1 MKYLLLTTK
10 STFLLFFLLFQAFI
24 VQAAAPTK
32 ASENLSYSSIEGTSF
47 TITFNRGD
55 GLNRIVVVRKDDA
68 VSFLPTNGTSY
79 NALEFGTGAPV
90 APGEYVVYN
99 GSMNSV
105 TISGLAPNSVY
116 HFAVFEYNG
125 TGNTTEYLLS
135 PLRGNKSTAVPPATA
150 AVSITPNTLA
160 GNFLRMGVV
169 GGSGDR
175 RLVLMRKG
183 ASVDAVPMDLT
194 AYPVGAMIGN
204 NKVVYNGN
212 INGNVFDLSSLT
224 TSTDYYFAVFEYN
237 GLNKPVYQTA
247 APTTTKV
254 TTNQRPTVNSTN
266 FVSEGKD
273 GDRITIRYKLGNGAS
288 RVIIARQGQPVTATP
303 VDGTTYSGNLSFGG
317 TGSSNLGDGQFV
329 VYNGFNMND
338 AGSNSMTITS
348 LPRNT
353 TYHFAIYEYDYDA
366 NGKPVYQSISPA
378 TTNGSTH
385 DEPTIQAKDISF
397 EAISDKYATVKY
409 KAGNGSG
416 RLLICRKGA
425 PVNVTPTDLTSYGP
439 SAALGYGGVING
451 DNFVLSDAG
460 ESTVVQRLQSSTE
473 YHFAVFEYN
482 GYLGKLYLD
491 ANPARGQMT
500 SATRPTLPAST
511 MLFSNIDGN
520 SIKLSWNNGN
530 GKARVIVARKGAAVT
545 TTAGEFGDLK
555 DNTLYAA
562 DAQFG
567 LGAQV
572 KQGEFVV
579 YNDSVGTVETRNS
592 CTVTGLEP
600 NTIYHFAVYEYGR
613 LGDVVQ
619 FATASPSTTTN
630 VLMASSSTAKPPT
643 SSGTLFTVTSFAN
656 RTISLSWNPGG
667 GEMRILL
674 AKAGSPVDG
683 VPVNLTDYTAD
694 DFGKG
699 SQVGNGNFVVYK
711 GKGNTCTVNGLQ
723 PGVTYH
729 FTVVEANGN
738 LAPVFQNTVTTP
750 PLTGSKT
757 TVERPTVAPNNVSF
771 SNMTQTGFTISWAR
785 GNGAKSLVIMR
796 AVSNPTVKPVD
807 GQTYIANPLFG
818 GGVDISS
825 DGTKQYVVYNGDK
838 NTVDVTGLQPG
849 ETYLVNVFEY
859 EEPASLGTAYLTAQ
873 FATGFKQIVGAP
885 LSQATALKA
894 KWINGETV
902 KLDWEIGSGQRRMII
917 AREGAAVTGVPS
929 DNTTY
934 NPNSQFGSGQSVGTG
949 NFVVYSGTGNTT
961 NVSNLKPTKTYHFT
975 IYEFNQFGA
984 TTLYH
989 TNDPAKTQITIP
1001 NPLPV
1006 TWVSFTAVKQSN
1018 SVVLEWKTTAEVKNK
1033 EFEVEKTTD
1042 GVQFVKIGVVPASSQ
1057 MLSTYTY
1064 NFTDA
1069 TMVGGTVYY
1078 RLKQIDLDGN
1088 YSYSKTVQVK
1098 SEEGSQLQVLENP
1111 VRNDLKL
1118 KCGTAL
1124 NGSKFMIVD
1133 AGGKLVY
1140 SGIITSQLVTVATG
1154 HLPAGI
1160 YYVRA
1165 VQKNGNL
1172 ISLSFIQN

>member
-1 MKYLLLTTK
+1 MKHLLLATK
-10 STFLLFFLLFQAFI
+10 STFLLFFFLFQVFV
-24 VQAAAPTK
+24 VQAAAPTA
-32 ASENLSYSSIEGTSF
+32 ASNNLSYSSIEGTSF

-55 GLNRIVVVRKDDA
+55 GLNRIVVVRKGDA
-68 VSFLPTNGTSY
+68 VSFLPTNGASY
-79 NALEFGTGAPV
+79 NASEFGTGAPV
-90 APGEYVVYN
+90 ALGEYVVYN
-99 GSMNSV
+99 GSMNLV

-125 TGNTTEYLLS
+125 TGNATEYLLS
-135 PLRGNKSTAVPPATA
+135 PLRGNRSTAVPPATA
-150 AVSITPNTLA
+150 AVSITPITLA

-183 ASVDAVPMDLT
+183 AAVDATPVDLT
-194 AYPVGAMIGN
+194 AYSVGAMIGS

-212 INGNVFDLSSLT
+212 INGNVFDLSGLT
-224 TSTDYYFAVFEYN
+224 TSTDYHFAVFEYN
-237 GLNKPVYQTA
+237 GLNKPVYQTIPPITA
-247 APTTTKV
+247 KV

-266 FVSEGKD
+266 FVTEGKD
-273 GDRITIRYKLGNGAS
+273 GDRISIRYKLGNGAS
-288 RVIIARQGQPVTATP
+288 RVIIARPGQPVTATP
-303 VDGTTYSGNLSFGG
+303 VDGTIYTGNLSFGG
-317 TGSSNLGDGQFV
+317 VGSTSLGDGQFV
-329 VYNGFNMND
+329 VYNGFNVND
-338 AGSNSMTITS
+338 AGSNSMTITN

-366 NGKPVYQSISPA
+366 AGKTVYQSISPA
-378 TTNGSTH
+378 ITNGSTH
-385 DEPTIQAKDISF
+385 DEPTVQAKDISF
-397 EAISDKYATVKY
+397 EAISDKYATVKF

-500 SATRPTLPAST
+500 SATRPTLPATT

-545 TTAGEFGDLK
+545 ATAGEAGDIR
-555 DNTLYAA
+555 DNNIYTA
-562 DAQFG
+562 DSQFG

-572 KQGEFVV
+572 KPGEFVV

-613 LGDVVQ
+613 LGDVIQ

-630 VLMASSSTAKPPT
+630 VLMASSSTAKPPV
-643 SSGTLFTVTSFAN
+643 SSGTLFTVASFAN

-667 GEMRILL
+667 GEMRVLL
-674 AKAGSPVDG
+674 AKAGSSVDATPVD
-683 VPVNLTDYTAD
+683 LTNYTAD

-699 SQVGNGNFVVYK
+699 SQIGNGNFVVYN

-729 FTVVEANGN
+729 FAMMEANGN
-738 LAPVFQNTVTTP
+738 LAPVFQNTVATP
-750 PLTGSKT
+750 PMTGSKT
-757 TVERPTVAPNNVSF
+757 TVERPTVAPNNITF
-771 SNMTQTGFTISWAR
+771 SNMTQTGTTINWTR

-796 AVSNPTVKPVD
+796 ALSNPTIKPVD
-807 GQTYIANPLFG
+807 GQTYVANPHFG
-818 GGVDISS
+818 SGIDISS
-825 DGTKQYVVYNGDK
+825 DGTKQYVVYNGSN
-838 NTVDVTGLQPG
+838 NTVDITGLVPG
-849 ETYLVNVFEY
+849 ESYLVNVFEY

-873 FATGFKQIVGAP
+873 FATGFKQIIGAP
-885 LSQATALKA
+885 LSQATELKA
-894 KWINGETV
+894 KWINGETI
-902 KLDWEIGSGQRRMII
+902 KLDWEIGSGQRRVII
-917 AREGAAVTGVPS
+917 AREGTAVNVVPS
-929 DNTTY
+929 DNATY
-934 NPNSQFGSGQSVGTG
+934 SPNSHFTSGQQIGTG
-949 NFVVYSGTGNTT
+949 NYVVYSGSGNTT

-975 IYEFNQFGA
+975 VYEFNQFGA

-989 TNDPAKTQITIP
+989 TVNPARTQITIP

-1006 TWVSFTAVKQSN
+1006 TWVSFTAVNISN
-1018 SVVLEWKTTAEVKNK
+1018 SVLLEWKTTAEVKNK
-1033 EFEVEKTTD
+1033 KFEVERSAD
-1042 GVQFVKIGVVPASSQ
+1042 GLQFVKIGAVQASSQ

-1069 TMVGGTVYY
+1069 FLVRGTVHY
-1078 RLKQIDLDGN
+1078 RLKQVDVDGN
-1088 YSYSKTVQVK
+1088 FSYSKTVQVK
-1098 SEEGSQLQVLENP
+1098 GEVSNLLQVLENP
-1111 VRNDLKL
+1111 VRSQLKL
-1118 KCGTAL
+1118 RCSAVLT
-1124 NGSKFMIVD
+1124 GSRIMITD
-1133 AGGKLVY
+1133 AGGRAVY
-1140 SGIITSQLVTVATG
+1140 NGIITSQLVTIATG
-1154 HLPAGI
+1154 HLPTGI
-1160 YYVRA
+1160 YYVRV
-1165 VQKNGNL
+1165 VQANGSPIN
-1172 ISLSFIQN
+1172 LSFLQD